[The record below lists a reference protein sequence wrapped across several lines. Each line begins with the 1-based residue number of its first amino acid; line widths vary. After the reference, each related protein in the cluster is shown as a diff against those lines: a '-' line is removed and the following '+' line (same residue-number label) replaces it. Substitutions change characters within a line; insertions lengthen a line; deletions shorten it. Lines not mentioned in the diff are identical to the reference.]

1 MKFKVRRTSE
11 WDVDVQPCKEAHQET
26 FVSIDL
32 RTVKSPN
39 EIPRSKNKP
48 EDWWYLSGRNHRLIG
63 GKIAR
68 DFDAIGWFIEIN
80 TLEELLKFREKYGDL
95 VLTKHYLNPEI
106 VEVEI
111 YDDYRE

>member
-32 RTVKSPN
+32 R
-39 EIPRSKNKP
+39 
-48 EDWWYLSGRNHRLIG
+48 